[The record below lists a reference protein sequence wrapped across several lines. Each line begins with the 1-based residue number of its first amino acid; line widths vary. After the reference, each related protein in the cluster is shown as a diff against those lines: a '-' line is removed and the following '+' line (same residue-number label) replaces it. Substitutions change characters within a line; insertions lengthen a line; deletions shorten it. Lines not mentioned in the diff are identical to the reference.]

1 MAGSDDPDAY
11 GDSNARDSAAEP
23 GEVAVGSAGPDSGG
37 EVVTDDDIDHGIED
51 DTEADLDGG
60 SAAIR
65 LIRDREAL
73 PHWVIRAILYA
84 LVGVTVLAVVWW
96 LFQRISDLLVLLL
109 ISLFASFAM
118 EPAVNFMASRGWRRG
133 PATALVFF
141 GFVIATGLFLF
152 VIVDLVIDQV
162 SHLVAQAPSYIR
174 DVTDWINDRFNTDIS
189 AGNLDDQLENYQD
202 ELQNLAK
209 NLGGRVLSLTTQVVA
224 VLFRSLTV
232 FLFTFYFV
240 ADGPKFRRTLC
251 SRLRPDRQRVVLA
264 VWELAIKKTGGYIY
278 SRLLLAVLAGLSAWI
293 VFAVMEIPS
302 PLALAMWLGL
312 VSQFVPV
319 IGTYLAGAVPV
330 LVALINDPI
339 DALVVVIFILVY
351 QQIENYFFAPRVT
364 ARTMAIHPAVAF
376 GSVIAG
382 ASILGPIGAILA
394 LPAAAI
400 IQAFGSTYLHRHD
413 VVEST
418 LISKEPLP
426 SEVDDEEMERVRMNL
441 SERMAEAVRRARH
454 RSR

>member
-1 MAGSDDPDAY
+1 MAGADEPEGPVVGDAH
-11 GDSNARDSAAEP
+11 DSAAT
-23 GEVAVGSAGPDSGG
+23 GDGAEVAVDG
-37 EVVTDDDIDHGIED
+37 EGDNGDAQD
-51 DTEADLDGG
+51 G

-73 PHWVIRAILYA
+73 PNWLVRAILYA
-84 LVGVTVLAVVWW
+84 LVGVTVLAIVWW

-118 EPAVNFMASRGWRRG
+118 EPAVNYMASRGWRRG

-141 GFVIATGLFLF
+141 VFIIATGLFLF
-152 VIVDLVIDQV
+152 VIVDLVVGQV
-162 SHLVAQAPSYIR
+162 SHLVSQAPSYINT
-174 DVTDWINDRFNTDIS
+174 VTDWINERFNTDIS

-209 NLGGRVLSLTTQVVA
+209 NLGGRVLSLTTQVVG
-224 VLFRSLTV
+224 VLFQSLTIL
-232 FLFTFYFV
+232 LFTFYFV
-240 ADGPKFRRTLC
+240 ADGPKFRRNLC

-264 VWELAIKKTGGYIY
+264 VWELAIQKTGGYIY
-278 SRLLLAVLAGLSAWI
+278 SRLLLALLSGLSAWI

-364 ARTMAIHPAVAF
+364 ARTMEIHPAVAF
-376 GSVIAG
+376 GAVIAG

-413 VVEST
+413 VVESA

-426 SEVDDEEMERVRMNL
+426 TEVDDEDLERVRMNL
-441 SERMAEAVRRARH
+441 SDRLAEAVRRARR

>member
-1 MAGSDDPDAY
+1 MAGADDPDASGGANAHD
-11 GDSNARDSAAEP
+11 GDAEP
-23 GEVAVGSAGPDSGG
+23 VEVAVGDPEEGSG
-37 EVVTDDDIDHGIED
+37 
-51 DTEADLDGG
+51 ADG
-60 SAAIR
+60 STAIR
-65 LIRDREAL
+65 LVRDREAL
-73 PHWVIRAILYA
+73 PHWVVRAILYA

-141 GFVIATGLFLF
+141 VFIIATGLFLF
-152 VIVDLVIDQV
+152 VIVDLVIGQV
-162 SHLVAQAPSYIR
+162 SHLVAQAPSYINT
-174 DVTDWINDRFNTDIS
+174 VTDWINDQFNTDINS
-189 AGNLDDQLENYQD
+189 GNLDEQFENYQD

-209 NLGGRVLSLTTQVVA
+209 SLGGRVLSLTTQVVG
-224 VLFRSLTV
+224 VLFQSLTIL
-232 FLFTFYFV
+232 LFTFYFV

-264 VWELAIKKTGGYIY
+264 VWELAIQKTGGYIY
-278 SRLLLAVLAGLSAWI
+278 SRLLLALLSGLSAWI

-351 QQIENYFFAPRVT
+351 QQIENYFFAPRIT
-364 ARTMAIHPAVAF
+364 ARTMEIHPAVAF
-376 GSVIAG
+376 GAVIAG

-413 VVEST
+413 VVESA
-418 LISKEPLP
+418 LISQEPLP
-426 SEVDDEEMERVRMNL
+426 SEVEDEDLERVRMNL
-441 SERMAEAVRRARH
+441 SDRLAEAIRRTR
-454 RSR
+454 RRTR